1 MSPCTCMFC
10 DKFCRTI
17 ERDVFESKSMRCGAI
32 FVDDMALPDQEIN
45 LDDYLH
51 NNNDNNYN
59 AQVKNLKFHPKQ
71 NNHHNN
77 KDTNQNDQVKN
88 LKFESKQN
96 NLYSNIDDN
105 NNTQVKI
112 LKLDFNVF
120 IAVLIFTWFSLII
133 CCCTKFRPKERCINL
148 FIDNFSQFSKRMTTM
163 K

>member
-1 MSPCTCMFC
+1 MFC

-17 ERDVFESKSMRCGAI
+17 EKDVFESKSMRCGVI

-88 LKFESKQN
+88 LKFKSKQN
-96 NLYSNIDDN
+96 NLYSYIDD
-105 NNTQVKI
+105 NTQVKI

-133 CCCTKFRPKERCINL
+133 CCCTKFRPKEKCINL
-148 FIDNFSQFSKRMTTM
+148 FMDNFSQFSKRMTTM